1 MLELTFM
8 KTYEKTHPWINFK
21 IDTQRFPY
29 ALWIALGGASSKCE
43 HIAGVPLSPEI
54 AKKIH
59 HLYLIKG
66 ALATTA
72 IEGNTLSEDEV
83 KNYLDGKLRLPLSR
97 RYLGQ
102 EIDNVV
108 TACNELARELRN
120 DGSKPFTPE
129 AICKMNAI
137 ILKDLPLNEDV
148 VPGEIR
154 RHNVTA
160 GRYRCA
166 PADDCKHLLGMF
178 CKHLNDFKLPEEN
191 RTVFAL
197 IKAIFAHL
205 FFVWIHPFGDGN
217 GRTARIIELSILLSA
232 GLPQPTCHL
241 LSNHYNLTRSN
252 YYRFLDKAIHGDEHV
267 IAFFQYAI
275 TGFVDGLRE
284 HIDRIRSYQEKVA
297 WINYVHEKF
306 TDRKSKA
313 DIRRRTLALALG
325 EAGGFIAKNKIYEL
339 TATLSSDYRHHSVK
353 LTRDMNE
360 LISMDLIETN
370 RHQARA
376 KTEVIQAFKVW
387 RNPEPA

>member
-1 MLELTFM
+1 M

-29 ALWIALGGASSKCE
+29 ALWIALGEASSKCE

-97 RYLGQ
+97 QYLGQ

-108 TACNELARELRN
+108 AACNELARELRN

-191 RTVFAL
+191 STVFAL

-297 WINYVHEKF
+297 WISYVHEKF